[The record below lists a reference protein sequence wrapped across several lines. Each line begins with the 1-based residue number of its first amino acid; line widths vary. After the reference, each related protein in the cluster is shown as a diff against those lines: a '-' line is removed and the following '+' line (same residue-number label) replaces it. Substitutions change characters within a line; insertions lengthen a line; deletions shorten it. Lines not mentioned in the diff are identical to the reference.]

1 MAVAEIFLAAFLQGL
16 VRMLTSQDLLSF
28 ARREKIHDLLMKW
41 SRMLGEIDAVLA
53 DAEEKQMKTEQRGI
67 KLWLEDLE
75 DLAYDLD
82 DILDEFSTEAL
93 RRHVLKESRASTSK
107 VRALVPT
114 CCTCSNP
121 STLVFDF
128 QMRSKMDEITTR
140 LKDLFDRRMGLGLQ
154 NVSAG
159 HPTKPPQRPPT
170 SSLIQ
175 EPCLHGRDEDKKAI
189 IDLLLS
195 DQSNKGKVGVV
206 AIVGMGGVG
215 KTTLAQMVYND
226 NESVNKHFEMKAWVY
241 VSENFD
247 IMEVTKAILESIS
260 DTCNFK
266 ALDKVQEKEL
276 VFLWMAEGLIQKPM
290 GQKQMEDLGCEYFQE
305 LLSRSFFQLSSSSEV
320 SLFIMHGLMHEL
332 AQFVAKRNS
341 LRMDEELENNKEA
354 KNITK
359 ARHLTYTRC
368 HRDGKKK
375 FEAFQKAKN
384 LRSFL
389 PFGLRDVGTNESI
402 SYLTSYVPLNMLPKL
417 RRLRVLSL
425 RSYLI
430 CELSSSIGDLK
441 HVRFLD
447 LSCALITTLPESIG
461 TLYNLQT
468 LILRD
473 CKNLNKLPGST
484 SNLINLRHLDVTG
497 ADSLREMPPKIG
509 KLTSLQTLSNFI
521 VSQDEE
527 TTINELGN
535 LVHLRGTLCISGLEN
550 VADAL
555 DAKRANLNNK
565 QGLDVLLMK
574 WCNISN
580 NSRNGRVES
589 QVLDMLRPHK
599 KLKELTISGYHG
611 LTFPTWVEN
620 PLFSNMISL
629 KFQNCEKCISLPP
642 LGHLPLLKKLYIQGM
657 KAIENVGLEF
667 YGLGCSNPFP
677 TLQILTLEDMPEWKE
692 WSLFGV
698 KKVAQA
704 FVLLSE
710 LSIKRCPKLLGKLP
724 SNLPCLRKLEIEEC
738 PLLVVAW
745 VPRPTELY
753 EVRNTLHFDSLTSLS
768 LKDVSFPDFCGNPEL
783 GDDESV
789 VDARHDH
796 LSLLTSLTVENI
808 QGLTSLPG
816 WLLQGLTGL
825 EQLYIYG
832 CKDLTSLWKNESIL
846 HHHLPALQL
855 LVIEGCPQLISL
867 FEEEDEDEDE
877 EGKDEEEEEE
887 ELSRG
892 LHSLRSLKELIIRTC
907 QRLISFPKTGL
918 PSMLTT
924 LDIYDCDALQSLPKL
939 NRLEFLGVSECPSL
953 TYLSCSRTGLP
964 PSLEFLY
971 IEKCKNLESVLA
983 KEGMKINCPSLQYVI
998 VWDCDS
1004 LKSLPDVMQNTYN
1017 GGCLRNLCTLHISNC
1032 ENVES
1037 IPEGWFNATNL
1048 TELIIKGCKK
1058 LKGLPHHAS
1067 SSNNNNHQH
1076 HLTSLQKL
1084 QIDSCA
1090 AAGATGLV
1098 SYILKEESSSYFTN
1112 LTSLYLFKVDT
1123 GGNNNSPLEWGLH
1136 RLSSLRLLYL
1146 HDHGWASFPPKE
1158 EEDGMT
1164 LWLPPS
1170 LISLRI
1176 VLFQNLEKLSCKD
1189 FRSLPS
1195 LEQIAICG
1203 CPKLTTITEL
1213 GQLPSVWELE
1223 IWDCPNLASFSAE
1236 EKGLTQLLPPS
1247 LLKLE
1252 IKGDCPLLKRRC
1264 EKGKGKYWVLIS
1276 RIPQVQI
1283 DDRFVFDPSSP

>member
-93 RRHVLKESRASTSK
+93 GQHVLKESRASTSK
-107 VRALVPT
+107 VCALIPT
-114 CCTCSNP
+114 CCTRSNP

-154 NVSAG
+154 NVNAG

-170 SSLIQ
+170 SSLIH

-195 DQSNKGKVGVV
+195 DQSNKGKVGIV

-226 NESVNKHFEMKAWVY
+226 DERVNKHFEMKAWVY
-241 VSENFD
+241 
-247 IMEVTKAILESIS
+247 
-260 DTCNFK
+260 
-266 ALDKVQEKEL
+266 
-276 VFLWMAEGLIQKPM
+276 
-290 GQKQMEDLGCEYFQE
+290 
-305 LLSRSFFQLSSSSEV
+305 
-320 SLFIMHGLMHEL
+320 
-332 AQFVAKRNS
+332 FVANRNCF
-341 LRMDEELENNKEA
+341 RMDEELENNKEA

-359 ARHLTYTRC
+359 ARHLSYTRC
-368 HRDGKKK
+368 HRDGIKK

-384 LRSFL
+384 LRTFL

-402 SYLTSYVPLNMLPKL
+402 SYLTSYVPLHMLPKL

-473 CKNLNKLPGST
+473 CKNLSKLPENT

-521 VSQDEE
+521 VSQDEG

-574 WCNISN
+574 WSNISN

-657 KAIENVGLEF
+657 KAVENVGLEF

-677 TLQILTLEDMPEWKE
+677 ALQILTLEDMPEWKE

-698 KKVAQA
+698 EKVAQA

-753 EVRNTLHFDSLTSLS
+753 EVRNMLHFDSLTSLT
-768 LKDVSFPDFCGNPEL
+768 LNDVSFPESFGNPEL

-789 VDARHDH
+789 EDARHNH
-796 LSLLTSLTVENI
+796 LSLVTSLTVENI

-816 WLLQGLTGL
+816 WLLQGLMGL

-832 CKDLTSLWKNESIL
+832 CKDLISLWKNESIL
-846 HHHLPALQL
+846 HHHLPALRL

-867 FEEEDEDEDE
+867 FEEENEDE
-877 EGKDEEEEEE
+877 EGKDEEEEP
-887 ELSRG
+887 SRG

-907 QRLISFPKTGL
+907 PRLISFPKTGL

-924 LDIYDCDALQSLPKL
+924 LDIYDCDALQSLPEL
-939 NRLEFLGVSECPSL
+939 NSLEFLGVSECPSL
-953 TYLSCSRTGLP
+953 TYLSCSGTGLP

-971 IEKCKNLESVLA
+971 IEKCENLESVLA
-983 KEGMKINCPSLQYVI
+983 EEGMKINCPSLQYVI

-1017 GGCLRNLCTLHISNC
+1017 GGCPRNLCTLHISNC

-1037 IPEGWFNATNL
+1037 IPEGWFTATNL
-1048 TELIIKGCKK
+1048 TELNIKGCKK

-1067 SSNNNNHQH
+1067 SSNNKNNNHQH
-1076 HLTSLQKL
+1076 HHQQLTSLQKL

-1090 AAGATGLV
+1090 AAVATGLV

-1123 GGNNNSPLEWGLH
+1123 GDNNNSPLEWGLH

-1158 EEDGMT
+1158 EDGTM

-1176 VLFQNLEKLSCKD
+1176 VLFQNLEKLSCRD

-1203 CPKLTTITEL
+1203 CPKLTAITEL
-1213 GQLPSVWELE
+1213 GQLPSLSELE
-1223 IWDCPNLASFSAE
+1223 IWDCPNLASFSGE
-1236 EKGLTQLLPPS
+1236 EKGLRQLPLLPPS

-1264 EKGKGKYWVLIS
+1264 EKALQLTFLAPTIWS
-1276 RIPQVQI
+1276 
-1283 DDRFVFDPSSP
+1283 FAW

>member
-41 SRMLGEIDAVLA
+41 SRMLGEIDAVIA

-75 DLAYDLD
+75 DLAYDLE

-93 RRHVLKESRASTSK
+93 RQHVLKESRASTSK
-107 VRALVPT
+107 
-114 CCTCSNP
+114 
-121 STLVFDF
+121 
-128 QMRSKMDEITTR
+128 
-140 LKDLFDRRMGLGLQ
+140 
-154 NVSAG
+154 
-159 HPTKPPQRPPT
+159 
-170 SSLIQ
+170 
-175 EPCLHGRDEDKKAI
+175 
-189 IDLLLS
+189 
-195 DQSNKGKVGVV
+195 
-206 AIVGMGGVG
+206 
-215 KTTLAQMVYND
+215 
-226 NESVNKHFEMKAWVY
+226 
-241 VSENFD
+241 
-247 IMEVTKAILESIS
+247 
-260 DTCNFK
+260 
-266 ALDKVQEKEL
+266 
-276 VFLWMAEGLIQKPM
+276 
-290 GQKQMEDLGCEYFQE
+290 
-305 LLSRSFFQLSSSSEV
+305 
-320 SLFIMHGLMHEL
+320 
-332 AQFVAKRNS
+332 FVAKRNCF
-341 LRMDEELENNKEA
+341 RMDEELENNKEA

-359 ARHLTYTRC
+359 ARHISYTRC
-368 HRDGKKK
+368 HRDGIKKV
-375 FEAFQKAKN
+375 EAFQKAKN

-402 SYLTSYVPLNMLPKL
+402 SYLTSYVPLHMLPKL
-417 RRLRVLSL
+417 RRLRVISL

-447 LSCALITTLPESIG
+447 LSCALISTLPESIG

-473 CKNLNKLPGST
+473 CKNLSKLPGNT

-521 VSQDEE
+521 VSQDEG
-527 TTINELGN
+527 TTIDELGN

-550 VADAL
+550 VVDAL

-574 WCNISN
+574 WSNISN
-580 NSRNGRVES
+580 NFRNGRVES

-642 LGHLPLLKKLYIQGM
+642 LGHLPLLKKLSIQGM
-657 KAIENVGLEF
+657 KAVENVGLEF
-667 YGLGCSNPFP
+667 YGLGSSNPFP
-677 TLQILTLEDMPEWKE
+677 ALQILTLEDMPEWKE

-698 KKVAQA
+698 EKVAHA

-710 LSIKRCPKLLGKLP
+710 LSIKGCPKLLGKLP

-745 VPRPTELY
+745 VPRPAKLY
-753 EVRNTLHFDSLTSLS
+753 EVRNMLHFDSLNSLT
-768 LKDVSFPDFCGNPEL
+768 LNDVSFPDSFGNPEL

-789 VDARHDH
+789 EDARHNH

-832 CKDLTSLWKNESIL
+832 CKDLTSLWKNESIIQ
-846 HHHLPALQL
+846 HHLPALRL

-867 FEEEDEDEDE
+867 FEEEDEDE
-877 EGKDEEEEEE
+877 EGKDKEEEQ
-887 ELSRG
+887 SQG

-907 QRLISFPKTGL
+907 PRLISFPKTGL
-918 PSMLTT
+918 PSTLTT

-939 NRLEFLGVSECPSL
+939 NSLEFLGVSECPSL

-971 IEKCKNLESVLA
+971 IEKCENLESVLA
-983 KEGMKINCPSLQYVI
+983 EEGMKINCPSLQYVI

-1017 GGCLRNLCTLHISNC
+1017 GGCPRNLCTLHISNC

-1037 IPEGWFNATNL
+1037 IPEGWFTATNL
-1048 TELIIKGCKK
+1048 TELNIKGCKK

-1067 SSNNNNHQH
+1067 SSNNNNNHHHHHQ
-1076 HLTSLQKL
+1076 LTSLQKL

-1090 AAGATGLV
+1090 AAAATGLV

-1176 VLFQNLEKLSCKD
+1176 VLFQNLEKLSCKE

-1203 CPKLTTITEL
+1203 CPKLTAITEL
-1213 GQLPSVWELE
+1213 GQLPSLSELE
-1223 IWDCPNLASFSAE
+1223 IWDCPNLASFSGE
-1236 EKGLTQLLPPS
+1236 EKGLRQLMLLLPPS

-1264 EKGKGKYWVLIS
+1264 EKVMRSGDCVILLWKVIFTSDTLQQEEGSQYSI
-1276 RIPQVQI
+1276 IPSF
-1283 DDRFVFDPSSP
+1283 RPSTDTFLAPTIWSSTW